1 MKRLQGKIA
10 LITGAAKGLGAA
22 DARLFADE
30 GATVIL
36 ADVDD
41 DCGRRL
47 AEEIGGQASYERLD
61 VRDEAAWEVLVD
73 NIVARHGRLDILVNN
88 AGVVEL
94 GTPESITADDYRFIM
109 AVSVDGVV
117 FGTKQTIRVMRVSGG
132 GAIVNMASVAAIQ
145 GEANVAAYC
154 AAKGAVDAY
163 TRATAVYCS
172 QNGLGI
178 RANSVLPGGIDT
190 PMVRALPTKRAD
202 AQADPYLQKPQ
213 AAAVNR
219 LGNAVEVAH
228 LVLFLASDESSFIN
242 GQSHVIDDSASVTLG
257 NTGSVRTR

>member
-1 MKRLQGKIA
+1 MNRLQGKIA
-10 LITGAAKGLGAA
+10 LITGAVKGLGAA
-22 DARLFADE
+22 DARLFAEE

-41 DCGRRL
+41 DAGRRL

-73 NIVARHGRLDILVNN
+73 AIVARHGRLDILVNN

-94 GTPESITADDYRFIM
+94 GTPETIAAEDYRFIM

-117 FGTKQTIRVMRVSGG
+117 FGTKHAIRVMRVSGG

-145 GEANVAAYC
+145 GEGNVAAYC

-202 AQADPYLQKPQ
+202 AQADPFLQKPL

-219 LGNAVEVAH
+219 LGKAADVAH
-228 LVLFLASDESSFIN
+228 LVLFLASDESGFIN

-257 NTGSVRTR
+257 NTGSVRAR

>member
-1 MKRLQGKIA
+1 MNRLEGKIA

-22 DARLFADE
+22 DARLFAQE

-47 AEEIGGQASYERLD
+47 AEEIGGQACYERLD
-61 VRDEAAWEVLVD
+61 VRDEAAWKVLID
-73 NIVARHGRLDILVNN
+73 SIVARHGRLDILVNN

-94 GTPESITADDYRFIM
+94 GTPETIMADDYRFIM

-117 FGTKQTIRVMRVSGG
+117 FGTKHAIRVMRASGG

-172 QNGLGI
+172 HNGLGI

-190 PMVRALPTKRAD
+190 PMVRALPAKRAGV
-202 AQADPYLQKPQ
+202 AADPFQQRPQ

-219 LGNAVEVAH
+219 LGNAEDVAQ

-257 NTGSVRTR
+257 STRPAQAR